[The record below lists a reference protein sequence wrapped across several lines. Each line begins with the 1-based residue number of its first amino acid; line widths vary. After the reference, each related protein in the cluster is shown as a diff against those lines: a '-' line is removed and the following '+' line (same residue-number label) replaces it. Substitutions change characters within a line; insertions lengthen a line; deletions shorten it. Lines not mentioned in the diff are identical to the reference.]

1 MIGSF
6 LGGAVNEVIGGFA
19 QQQKILERVI
29 EKRAQAN
36 LQELQKIGTTV
47 DKISDLESKS
57 ITDYDT
63 EDWSNLKDQI
73 QAARD
78 AVEKAPEAYTE
89 AFNKYAGEFGLDY
102 EINLKDDQKLEV
114 LDKILSKWSDLS
126 EEERQQLLAIFRGAE
141 SYAEGSLAPD
151 TNKSAREAAYKKWR
165 EAGEKL
171 RKGGLSS
178 DEQTQARAE
187 IVSAQNEL
195 RDIERSETELKMR
208 SALEA
213 AGHSLSK
220 KELKNQSEDAII
232 YEAAKLYGEGAF
244 LSTG

>member
-1 MIGSF
+1 MVGSI
-6 LGGAVNEVIGGFA
+6 LGGAVNEVIGGFV

-47 DKISDLESKS
+47 NKISDLESKS

-78 AVEKAPEAYTE
+78 AFEKAPEAYAD
-89 AFNKYAGEFGLDY
+89 AFNKYADEFELSYKINIKGDQPLEFLNNILAEWSGL
-102 EINLKDDQKLEV
+102 
-114 LDKILSKWSDLS
+114 SD
-126 EEERQQLLAIFRGAE
+126 EARQQLLAIFRGAE

-165 EAGEKL
+165 EAADKL

-178 DEQTQARAE
+178 DEEMQARAE

-195 RDIERSETELKMR
+195 RDIEKSETELKMR

-244 LSTG
+244 SSTG